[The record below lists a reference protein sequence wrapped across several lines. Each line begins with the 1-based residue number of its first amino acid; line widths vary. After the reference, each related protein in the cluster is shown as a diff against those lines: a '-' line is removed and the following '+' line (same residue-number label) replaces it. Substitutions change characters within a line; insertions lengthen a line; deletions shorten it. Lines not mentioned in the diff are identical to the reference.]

1 MKRNSLLF
9 YTIAFS
15 LVALSSPLPLSGQE
29 SRLSPI
35 PEAIVGAGRAFL
47 VSTGEGGATLYSR
60 PAETGTGSNMY
71 FQPILKGAALVRMN
85 NTPIRPRQKEKRY
98 ELRGVVRS
106 VDRPNRRA
114 TIKHE
119 KVGDYMDAMTMPFLI
134 RDEKALKTMQPG
146 DQIKAT
152 LVVTDDGRQW
162 VENIITTSKGNVSAA
177 DID

>member
-9 YTIAFS
+9 YPIAFS

-29 SRLSPI
+29 SRFSHI
-35 PEAIVGAGRAFL
+35 PEA
-47 VSTGEGGATLYSR
+47 TL
-60 PAETGTGSNMY
+60 
-71 FQPILKGAALVRMN
+71 RMN
-85 NTPIRPRQKEKRY
+85 TTPIRPRQKEKRY

-106 VDRPNRRA
+106 VDIPNRRA

-119 KVGDYMDAMTMPFLI
+119 KIGDYMDAMTMPFLI
-134 RDEKALKTMQPG
+134 KDENALKTMQPG

-162 VENIITTSKGNVSAA
+162 VENIITTSK
-177 DID
+177 